1 MLSRTNAAILPDTA
15 PMRTLMAMVLLAG
28 FSCGIGV
35 AQPLAQ
41 PAPDAT
47 AGGGTN
53 AAASPIPLPRP
64 RPKVGLL
71 PSWIAT
77 LWREPKTFR
86 EAAGEDF
93 KTTEVTS
100 DISACRARLEKFTVI
115 APMPRLIGPG
125 ACGGGDIV
133 RLDAVLIA
141 GGKKVEIRPAPYL
154 RCPMAEQLALWV
166 RDDNAPQTAASGVGL
181 KAVET
186 YDDFDCRGRNR
197 KMTGKVSEHGK
208 ANAVDLRGFTF
219 EDGRYV
225 HLTDIKA
232 SKPLREDVRKSA
244 CARFTTVLGPG
255 SDGYHEEHIHL
266 DLAERSNGYR
276 ICQWDVREPPPPPPP
291 KPPPEQSPAKT
302 PDKPSEVAAADAAKP
317 DGAAAPE
324 AADDDG
330 DEEKIVVSMVSPIE
344 GVIPLPKPR
353 PNVRAGRRKSRDS
366 FHFPFN
372 LLR

>member
-1 MLSRTNAAILPDTA
+1 MLSRTNAAIFPDTA
-15 PMRTLMAMVLLAG
+15 LMRTPMAMVLLAG
-28 FSCGIGV
+28 LGCGIGV
-35 AQPLAQ
+35 VQPLAQ
-41 PAPDAT
+41 PAP
-47 AGGGTN
+47 N
-53 AAASPIPLPRP
+53 AAAEGGVHAVASPIPLPRP
-64 RPKVGLL
+64 RPR
-71 PSWIAT
+71 IAPPPPWVAT
-77 LWREPKTFR
+77 GWTEPKTFR

-93 KTTEVTS
+93 KTADVTS
-100 DISACRARLEKFTVI
+100 EISACRARLEKFAVVV
-115 APMPRLIGPG
+115 AMPRLIGPG

-141 GGKKVEIRPAPYL
+141 GGKKVDIRPAPYL

-166 RDDNAPQTAASGVGL
+166 RDDNAPPAATSGSGL
-181 KAVET
+181 KSIET

-197 KMTGKVSEHGK
+197 KSTGKVSEHGK

-232 SKPLREDVRKSA
+232 SKPMREDVRKSA

-276 ICQWDVREPPPPPPP
+276 ICQWDVREPPPPPP
-291 KPPPEQSPAKT
+291 KPP
-302 PDKPSEVAAADAAKP
+302 EVAAKP
-317 DGAAAPE
+317 DAAKTEVAAAPE
-324 AADDDG
+324 AADDDD
-330 DEEKIVVSMVSPIE
+330 DEEKVVVSMVSPIE
-344 GVIPLPKPR
+344 GVIPLPKSR
-353 PNVRAGRRKSRDS
+353 PKIRTGRRKSRDS